1 MSARMSV
8 GVGDFVLPVVVS
20 WRCVRSQARLFDQ
33 QEGPLSAAA
42 ACHKVVLL
50 LNNGIPKAGHMQM
63 QEDKLRA
70 GFGGRLQTVMHVNL
84 R

>member
-1 MSARMSV
+1 
-8 GVGDFVLPVVVS
+8 
-20 WRCVRSQARLFDQ
+20 
-33 QEGPLSAAA
+33 
-42 ACHKVVLL
+42 
-50 LNNGIPKAGHMQM
+50 MQM